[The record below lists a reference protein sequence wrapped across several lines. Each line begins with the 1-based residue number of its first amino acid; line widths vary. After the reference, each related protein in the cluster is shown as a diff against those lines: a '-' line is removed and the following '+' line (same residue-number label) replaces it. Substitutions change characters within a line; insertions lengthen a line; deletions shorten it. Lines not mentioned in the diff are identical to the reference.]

1 MGRSEVRDMND
12 PRQLGHR
19 ILEAKEELKCSV
31 LDAAD
36 HVYRDMR
43 TNGYYLP
50 ALEPAQTGRPD
61 TRPSS

>member
-36 HVYRDMR
+36 RVYAEMQA
-43 TNGYYLP
+43 NGYYLP
-50 ALEPAQTGRPD
+50 ALEPAQTGRPN
-61 TRPSS
+61 TRQDS

>member
-1 MGRSEVRDMND
+1 MRDLND

-36 HVYRDMR
+36 HVYRDMQ

-50 ALEPAQTGRPD
+50 PLEPAQTGQPG
-61 TRPSS
+61 TRVKS